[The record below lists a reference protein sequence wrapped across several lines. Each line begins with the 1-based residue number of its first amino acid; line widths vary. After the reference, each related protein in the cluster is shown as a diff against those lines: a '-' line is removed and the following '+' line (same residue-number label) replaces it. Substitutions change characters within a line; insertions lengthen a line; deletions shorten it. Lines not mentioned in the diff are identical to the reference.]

1 MVYVYESKPIDTFD
15 SHFIISGRDQF
26 ENDLLIKYGFREWGL
41 IWFHTDKYSSGHI
54 YLKLLPHEKSLDDV
68 PDEVLQDCL
77 QLCKSNSIQGNK
89 LGQCKIITT
98 PWHNLRKSGFMK
110 PGEVSYKS
118 TKNCK
123 KFQCYE
129 RNQKL
134 LNRLCKTRVEL
145 YDAEPLLHQAKKEK
159 DACALLEYVE
169 ANHDKLI
176 EEEKL
181 RKREKKLKKRNPDKE
196 DELVNDQSV

>member
-1 MVYVYESKPIDTFD
+1 MVYIYESRPIDTFD

-41 IWFHTDKYSSGHI
+41 IWFHADQYSSGHV
-54 YLKLLPHEKSLDDV
+54 YLKLLPNEKSLDDV
-68 PDEVLQDCL
+68 PEEVLQDCL
-77 QLCKSNSIQGNK
+77 QLCKSTSIQGNK
-89 LGQCKIITT
+89 LDQCKIITT

-123 KFQCYE
+123 KIRCYQ

-134 LNRLCKTRVEL
+134 LNRLGKTRVEL
-145 YDAEPLLHQAKKEK
+145 NDAEPLLHQAKKEK
-159 DACALLEYVE
+159 DPSVLLRYVE
-169 ANHDKLI
+169 TNRDKLI
-176 EEEKL
+176 EEEKS
-181 RKREKKLKKRNPDKE
+181 RRREKKSKKKNPNKD
-196 DELVNDQSV
+196 DELTDDQSA